1 MGDSQSIIGLY
12 QEVLAENPASPSAPE
27 DQFQLAQAYL
37 DNDNLQE
44 AAENFAQVVERYPAS
59 PYAQQ
64 VQGEQADFLASQL
77 GYDWEPFSTFQ
88 AAQELRRAGQYDEAL
103 AQFDEVIDAVAKTSL
118 AQAAIFQKHLVEYQ
132 KSGDASALRDEIATG
147 RNEYPLGFGGVPVD
161 QLSDVLREIN
171 QAQQALESNPEDAG
185 AYQQMGL
192 GYYRTQ
198 AYQCGI
204 DAYRKAIAIAPDAT
218 LAHNML
224 GYCSMG
230 AGKFEEAVSAFQQ
243 LVEVAPEDPNSYDS
257 LTEGYYQLGDTTKAI
272 QYYQQALAV
281 DSTFSNSY
289 YMLGTIYQER
299 GRRDDAIAH
308 LERYIQLDP
317 GGFQAPNA
325 QRQLDQLQPSSDV
338 QEP

>member
-1 MGDSQSIIGLY
+1 MATVEVKNLVKNYGSIEAVKGISFNVNEKETFGLIGP
-12 QEVLAENPASPSAPE
+12 N
-27 DQFQLAQAYL
+27 
-37 DNDNLQE
+37 
-44 AAENFAQVVERYPAS
+44 
-59 PYAQQ
+59 
-64 VQGEQADFLASQL
+64 G
-77 GYDWEPFSTFQ
+77 
-88 AAQELRRAGQYDEAL
+88 AG
-103 AQFDEVIDAVAKTSL
+103 KT
-118 AQAAIFQKHLVEYQ
+118 
-132 KSGDASALRDEIATG
+132 T
-147 RNEYPLGFGGVPVD
+147 
-161 QLSDVLREIN
+161 VLRILSTLLTITSGSVKIMEFDLKKRPEEIRK
-171 QAQQALESNPEDAG
+171 LISYLPEDAG

-224 GYCSMG
+224 GYCSMS

-257 LTEGYYQLGDTTKAI
+257 LAEGYYQLGDTTKAI

-299 GRRDDAIAH
+299 GRRDDAIAD

-317 GGFQAPNA
+317 GGCQAPNA
-325 QRQLDQLQPSSDV
+325 QRQLHQLQPSSDV